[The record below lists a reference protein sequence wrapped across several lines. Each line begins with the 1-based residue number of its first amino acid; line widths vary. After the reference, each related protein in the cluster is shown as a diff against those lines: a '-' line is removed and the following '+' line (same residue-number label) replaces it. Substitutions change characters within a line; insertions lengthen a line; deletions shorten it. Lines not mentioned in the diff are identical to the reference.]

1 MAIEPG
7 NDDFVGLRP
16 AKTLAAGK
24 ARIHIV
30 YQGKISEKSSA
41 GIFQGLD
48 GKQPYL
54 FTQFESI
61 DARRA
66 FPCFDQPDFKTP
78 WQITVHVPKEHAAI
92 SNTSPVSEAD
102 EPNGMKKVVFAPTR
116 PLSSYLVAL
125 AVGPFDF
132 VDAGKAGAHH
142 IPVRIVTPK
151 GKANQAKYAAASD
164 RHASSTGWRTISEFP
179 SPSTS
184 AITWPIPLTFGFGAM
199 ENAGMVTYAQNLIL
213 SDPAIDTEQRQR
225 TYASVAAH
233 ELAHQWFG
241 DLVTL
246 AWWDDTW
253 LNEAFA
259 TWTSAK
265 IIAEWKPEWRSRLSD
280 LNGKFGAMGEDSLV
294 AARKIRQPI
303 ESKDDISN
311 AFDGITYQKGASVIR
326 MFESWVG
333 EKKFQSGVTAYL
345 KRYSYKNARV
355 ERFPGRDRR
364 HRPAAT
370 DTRLLHVPGAARLP
384 ADLREPQLQRYAD
397 ARPHSEALSSHGFRG
412 QRQSGLADARLREI
426 PDGERRPEG
435 MFPAG

>member
-1 MAIEPG
+1 LIWLNATELTIRQATIASQPVAIEPG

-151 GKANQAKYAAASD
+151 GKANQAKYAAK
-164 RHASSTGWRTISEFP
+164 
-179 SPSTS
+179 SP
-184 AITWPIPLTFGFGAM
+184 PI
-199 ENAGMVTYAQNLIL
+199 
-213 SDPAIDTEQRQR
+213 
-225 TYASVAAH
+225 H
-233 ELAHQWFG
+233 
-241 DLVTL
+241 
-246 AWWDDTW
+246 
-253 LNEAFA
+253 
-259 TWTSAK
+259 
-265 IIAEWKPEWRSRLSD
+265 
-280 LNGKFGAMGEDSLV
+280 
-294 AARKIRQPI
+294 
-303 ESKDDISN
+303 
-311 AFDGITYQKGASVIR
+311 
-326 MFESWVG
+326 
-333 EKKFQSGVTAYL
+333 
-345 KRYSYKNARV
+345 
-355 ERFPGRDRR
+355 RR
-364 HRPAAT
+364 A
-370 DTRLLHVPGAARLP
+370 
-384 ADLREPQLQRYAD
+384 
-397 ARPHSEALSSHGFRG
+397 
-412 QRQSGLADARLREI
+412 
-426 PDGERRPEG
+426 
-435 MFPAG
+435 

>member
-1 MAIEPG
+1 MSACAWPSSAGPG
-7 NDDFVGLRP
+7 P
-16 AKTLAAGK
+16 

-78 WQITVHVPKEHAAI
+78 WQLTVHVPKAHAAV
-92 SNTSPVSEAD
+92 SNTSPVSETD
-102 EPNGMKKVVFAPTR
+102 EPNGMKRVVFAPTR
-116 PLSSYLVAL
+116 PLSSYLVAI

-132 VDAGKAGAHH
+132 VDAGKAGKNH

-151 GKANQAKYAAASD
+151 GKANQAKYAAEVTATIID
-164 RHASSTGWRTISEFP
+164 RLETYFGIPFP
-179 SPSTS
+179 FDKCDNV
-184 AITWPIPLTFGFGAM
+184 AIPLTFGFGAM

-225 TYASVAAH
+225 SYASVAAH

-259 TWTSAK
+259 TWTSSK
-265 IIAEWKPEWRSRLSD
+265 ILAEWKPEWRSRLSD
-280 LNGKFGAMGEDSLV
+280 LNSKFGAMNEDSLV

-303 ESKDDISN
+303 VSKDDISN
-311 AFDGITYQKGASVIR
+311 AFDDITYEKGASVIR

-333 EKKFQSGVTAYL
+333 EKKFQAGVTSYL

-355 ERFPGRDRR
+355 GDFLDSI
-364 HRPAAT
+364 AAT
-370 DTRLLHVPGAARLP
+370 GQPQLTRAFSTYLEQPGFPL
-384 ADLREPQLQRYAD
+384 DLREPQLQRR
-397 ARPHSEALSSHGFRG
+397 ARALLHPEALSALWLRG
-412 QRQSGLADARLREI
+412 RRQPGLADAGLRTL
-426 PDGERRPEG
+426 PDGKGRPEG
-435 MFPAG
+435 MLPAG